1 MSLKFPKLKTTNCIV
16 AFLSSALQ
24 AFGMY
29 NIHALS
35 GVTEGGV
42 LGATLLFDHWFG
54 LSPAVS
60 SFVLNIACYV
70 LGWRTLGKSFIAYSA
85 IAACGYSASYAIC
98 ELFPPLW
105 PGIAS
110 LPLLASVVGA
120 LFIGVGA
127 GLCAPGGRR
136 HHR

>member
-60 SFVLNIACYV
+60 SFVLNIAC
-70 LGWRTLGKSFIAYSA
+70 
-85 IAACGYSASYAIC
+85 
-98 ELFPPLW
+98 
-105 PGIAS
+105 
-110 LPLLASVVGA
+110 
-120 LFIGVGA
+120 
-127 GLCAPGGRR
+127 
-136 HHR
+136 